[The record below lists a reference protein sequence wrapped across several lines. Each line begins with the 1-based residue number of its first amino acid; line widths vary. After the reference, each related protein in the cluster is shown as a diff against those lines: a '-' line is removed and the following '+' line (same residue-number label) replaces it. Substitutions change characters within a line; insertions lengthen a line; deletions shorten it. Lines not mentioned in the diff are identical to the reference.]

1 MNKKYFFGIVAILL
15 VAGVAW
21 IGRSVYRARNNLVTI
36 DVYNTPL
43 ASVIKQ
49 LERQTGETIL
59 IGKGVEA
66 KVTLAVKNLPLDEA
80 LDRLG
85 RQIGANWSKWHAVYG
100 SDRALSQ
107 LETALRDRKKIEE
120 AGWTN
125 IAPQDFLGGLGL
137 PPIGQDDVG
146 KVGGGGAAV
155 VGNGKPIRIQLEDDD
170 IKGGDVEAAIREKLK
185 AAGADESV
193 IANAAREMRQQ
204 SVDVDVQA
212 SGNGS
217 NVVLRTGSPQNR
229 IRMVTRSRGPDG
241 QVIEDVWCPE
251 RVVLEQRLQSRLG
264 DQTYQDASEAVAR
277 EISEKVKGDVTTL
290 YVLRQ
295 SPGGLPIGDR
305 LVRRS
310 HGGTGSG
317 TNAFNGEPPPV
328 PDIESAIKRAEAE
341 NYTRLTPEQR
351 VQRVREKQASKT
363 NP

>member
-1 MNKKYFFGIVAILL
+1 MNKKYVFSIVAILL

-21 IGRSVYRARNNLVTI
+21 IGRSIYRARNNLVTI

-43 ASVIKQ
+43 ASVIQK
-49 LERQTGETIL
+49 LERQTRETIL
-59 IGKGVEA
+59 VGKGVEA
-66 KVTLAVKNLPLDEA
+66 KVTLAVKNLPLDEV
-80 LDRLG
+80 LDQLG
-85 RQIGANWSKWHAVYG
+85 RQIGANWCKWHAVHG

-125 IAPQDFLGGLGL
+125 IAPQDFLGGPGL
-137 PPIGQDDVG
+137 PPIGRDDVG
-146 KVGGGGAAV
+146 KVGGGAAV
-155 VGNGKPIRIQLEDDD
+155 VGNGKPIRIQIEDDD
-170 IKGGDVEAAIREKLK
+170 VKGGDIEAAIREKLQ
-185 AAGADESV
+185 AAGANESV
-193 IANAAREMRQQ
+193 IANATKEMRQQ

-217 NVVLRTGSPQNR
+217 NVVLRTGGPQNR

-241 QVIEDVWCPE
+241 EVIEDVWCPE

-264 DQTYQDASEAVAR
+264 NQTYQDASEAVAR

-295 SPGGLPIGDR
+295 SPGGLPMADR

-310 HGGTGSG
+310 LGGTGSG
-317 TNAFNGEPPPV
+317 TNVVSGEPPPV

-351 VQRVREKQASKT
+351 VQRVREKQAAKT
-363 NP
+363 KP